1 MRTLLV
7 AAALL
12 AAPLTSLPS
21 AQAAERPVVVELFT
35 SQGCSSCPPADAHLR
50 QLAQERRDVL
60 PLAFHVTYWN
70 SLGWRDPYSLAA
82 ATERQAAYGSR
93 LGETSFTPQAIVDG
107 RTSLIGSRRSEV
119 DAAIAE
125 AKSQVRTAVPL
136 AIHRAGAG
144 LNLTVGAGSGQGR
157 LLLIGFDREHTT
169 AIGRGENGGRRLT
182 EANIVRSLREVG
194 SWRGAALTLA
204 EAAPAGED
212 AALILQA
219 PDGRILG
226 AARL

>member
-1 MRTLLV
+1 MRAILI
-7 AAALL
+7 AAAIL
-12 AAPLTSLPS
+12 AAPVSTIS
-21 AQAAERPVVVELFT
+21 AASAAERPVVVELFT
-35 SQGCSSCPPADAHLR
+35 SQGCSSCPPADALLR

-70 SLGWRDPYSLAA
+70 SLGWRDPYSLTS
-82 ATERQAAYGSR
+82 ATDRQAAYGDR
-93 LGETSFTPQAIVDG
+93 LGESSFTPQAVIDG
-107 RTSLIGSRRSEV
+107 STSVIGSRRSEV
-119 DAAIAE
+119 EAAITE
-125 AKSQVRTAVPL
+125 AKSKSGTAVPL
-136 AIHRAGAG
+136 AISRSGAG
-144 LNLTVGAGSGQGR
+144 LNLTIGAGSGEGR
-157 LLLIGFDREHTT
+157 VLLVGFDREHTT

-194 SWRGAALTLA
+194 AWNGAALALA

-212 AALILQA
+212 AAVILQA